1 MSFNIA
7 SLRSAI
13 TTASSNT
20 KVDNRFHKADMK
32 SLAGMMKEIKNSN
45 TFTKMDNQISQ
56 DTASNLTQQINS
68 MIRTLNA
75 QGSDMKDKKMAA
87 LTGLKH
93 ELTAITQQRD
103 SAKTDMP
110 SRSKTKEND
119 IKEVQRENANIRQ
132 QFNSSDKVK
141 NQYNRQDLMN

>member
-13 TTASSNT
+13 TTASSHT

-32 SLAGMMKEIKNSN
+32 SLAGMMKEIKNST
-45 TFTKMDNQISQ
+45 TFTKMDNQITQ
-56 DTASNLTQQINS
+56 KAAGVLTQQIDS
-68 MIRTLNA
+68 MIKTLNA
-75 QGSDMKDKKMAA
+75 QSSNMKEQKMAA

-103 SAKTDMP
+103 NAKTDTP
-110 SRSKTKEND
+110 SRKE
-119 IKEVQRENANIRQ
+119 IKEADRNAEIKANANTVGFTF
-132 QFNSSDKVK
+132 FNGKVES
-141 NQYNRQDLMN
+141 NRQDVGN

>member
-45 TFTKMDNQISQ
+45 TFTKMDNQITQ
-56 DTASNLTQQINS
+56 NTADVLTQQIDS

-75 QGSDMKDKKMAA
+75 QSSNMKEQKMAA

-103 SAKTDMP
+103 SAKTDIP
-110 SRSKTKEND
+110 SRKE
-119 IKEVQRENANIRQ
+119 IKAADRNAEIKANANTGNL
-132 QFNSSDKVK
+132 FSLNGKVES
-141 NQYNRQDLMN
+141 NRQDVMN

>member
-7 SLRSAI
+7 SLKSAI
-13 TTASSNT
+13 TIASSHT

-32 SLAGMMKEIKNSN
+32 SLAGMMKEIKNST
-45 TFTKMDNQISQ
+45 TFTKMDNQITQ
-56 DTASNLTQQINS
+56 KAAGVLTQQIDS
-68 MIRTLNA
+68 MIKTLNA
-75 QGSDMKDKKMAA
+75 QSSNMKEQKMAA

-110 SRSKTKEND
+110 SRKE
-119 IKEVQRENANIRQ
+119 IKEADRNAEIKANANTGKL
-132 QFNSSDKVK
+132 FSLNGKVES
-141 NQYNRQDLMN
+141 NRQDVMN